1 VRGYIKVISKI
12 EWYGKIEQY
21 INVSIES
28 RYTPL
33 NEKTV
38 NKTLMIAMN
47 YLMENMEKEKQEESA
62 E

>member
-1 VRGYIKVISKI
+1 MISKI